1 MKMSHTKPIKP
12 VPLTTARLSYML
24 YQCDKDIDAR
34 LNKVSEQVEQT
45 SYDIYSIREDFGKL
59 LKRLDDLEFAIDEV
73 DEILGELKDTP
84 KKKIGE

>member
-1 MKMSHTKPIKP
+1 MKKPIRP
-12 VPLTTARLSYML
+12 IRRTVNQHLYSL

-45 SYDIYSIREDFGKL
+45 SYDIYSIREDFGEL
-59 LKRLDDLEFAIDEV
+59 LKRLDDLESAIDEV
-73 DEILGELKDTP
+73 DEALSELKDTP